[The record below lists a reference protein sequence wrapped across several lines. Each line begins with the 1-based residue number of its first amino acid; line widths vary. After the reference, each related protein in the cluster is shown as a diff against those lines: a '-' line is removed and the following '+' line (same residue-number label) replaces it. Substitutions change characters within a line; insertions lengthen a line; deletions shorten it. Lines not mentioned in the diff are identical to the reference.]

1 VVVAVTGRR
10 WLMTG
15 LAALAAAAAVAPAAV
30 PIYDGI
36 GNPDEPYRYV
46 KAPASAQSS
55 KAPTTASI
63 AVPVHGSTSVAEYAN
78 TAENGPQ
85 LSLYLPLGAIQ
96 APSGVTSVT
105 VTATP
110 TAPTSPLPTDGTIV
124 TNVYRIN
131 ADAGGRSLPVVGSG
145 KREPTLQMRAPS
157 GRQPGPVFEHRTS
170 AGWQRESTIRVGV
183 DVYQSQVPAL
193 GDWALVQLT
202 SSSSSSGPGINWGF
216 LGGGI
221 ALLVVAGLIVV
232 VRVRRAAAVES

>member
-1 VVVAVTGRR
+1 
-10 WLMTG
+10 M
-15 LAALAAAAAVAPAAV
+15 AL
-30 PIYDGI
+30 
-36 GNPDEPYRYV
+36 
-46 KAPASAQSS
+46 
-55 KAPTTASI
+55 
-63 AVPVHGSTSVAEYAN
+63 YAN
-78 TAENGPQ
+78 VGAELTLRIGDDGT
-85 LSLYLPLGAIQ
+85 LSPHGAPI
-96 APSGVTSVT
+96 T
-105 VTATP
+105 
-110 TAPTSPLPTDGTIV
+110 LPTRPIHMATDVASKYILV
-124 TNVYRIN
+124 AFNNPSALRVYRIN
-131 ADAGGRSLPVVGSG
+131 ADAGGRSVPVVGSG

>member
-1 VVVAVTGRR
+1 MTGRR

-15 LAALAAAAAVAPAAV
+15 LAAVFVTAALAPAAV

-46 KAPASAQSS
+46 KPPSNAQTT
-55 KAPTTASI
+55 KQPTTASV
-63 AVPVHGSTSVAEYAN
+63 AVPIHGTTSVAEYAN
-78 TAENGPQ
+78 TGENGPQ
-85 LSLYLPLGAIQ
+85 LSLYLPLGALQ
-96 APSGVTSVT
+96 APSGASSVT

-110 TAPTSPLPTDGTIV
+110 TAPSGVLPKDGTIV
-124 TNVYRIN
+124 TNVYRLS
-131 ADAGGRSLPVVGSG
+131 ADAGGQSVSVVGSG

-170 AGWQRESTIRVGV
+170 SGWQREQTIRVGV

-202 SSSSSSGPGINWGF
+202 SNSSAASGGPGINWGF

-232 VRVRRAAAVES
+232 VRVRRAGAEA